1 MVTGLKKKLIMAMAT
16 TALGATLIA
25 GGTSALFT
33 ASASN
38 TNNSFTAGTVKIT
51 LDKADTVAKYFNISN
66 IAPGDSGSS
75 PVVVTN
81 TGSLNLRYDI
91 ASTLTGGLAAA
102 YPGDNHP
109 LTVKIYSDAAMTQ
122 EIVPGDNNRV
132 LAPNGGTETLYV
144 KWQLPL
150 DAGNAYQSKNATYS
164 IQVNA
169 EQTKNN

>member
-1 MVTGLKKKLIMAMAT
+1 MATGLKKQLVLAMAI
-16 TALGATLIA
+16 TALGATLVA

-38 TNNSFTAGTVKIT
+38 TNNSFTAGTVKIA
-51 LDKADTVAKYFNISN
+51 LDKADTVAKYFNVSN

-81 TGSLNLRYDI
+81 TGSLELRYDI
-91 ASTLTGGLAAA
+91 TSTVTGGLAVAQ
-102 YPGDNHP
+102 PGDNHP

-122 EIVPGDNNRV
+122 EIVAGDNNRV
-132 LAPNGGTETLYV
+132 LAPNVGTETLYV

-150 DAGNAYQSKNATYS
+150 DAGNAYQGLTATYS
-164 IQVNA
+164 IEVAA